1 MCSHIIHLT
10 VCFSLILPE
19 ELEKIFSILINEK
32 CVVSTWSYRDTTVK
46 RIVEQEKSKA
56 MEV

>member
-1 MCSHIIHLT
+1 M
-10 VCFSLILPE
+10 CFSLILPE